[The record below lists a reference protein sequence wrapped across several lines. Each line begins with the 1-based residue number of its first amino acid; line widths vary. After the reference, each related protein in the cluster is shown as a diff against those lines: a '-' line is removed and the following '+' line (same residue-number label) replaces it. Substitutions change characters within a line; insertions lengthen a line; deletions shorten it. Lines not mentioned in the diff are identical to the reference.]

1 MTGRPVRATRGIH
14 AALVAA
20 LLVLLAPLLAGCAVN
35 GSVVATEQER
45 RTIATDDAPFVLVET
60 FNGRISV
67 QGTADPVV
75 EVRIT
80 RRGSGT
86 SQERADRDLENVRV
100 DVETAP
106 DRIAITA
113 RRADHPASTGNSG
126 ADLEVLVPA
135 GASVELRTSNGRV
148 EAANVTGSIV
158 VRTSN
163 GPVTTRGGRDLD
175 LDTTNGDVSVNG
187 PAGTLRVST
196 SNGGIDILSARD
208 VLLSARTSN
217 AAIVFAGTLADGRHT
232 LATTNGD
239 CSITLPGD
247 AAFSIDGTT
256 SNGTVRTDFPDLA
269 ITDVSLAGSSAPD
282 PAIAIV
288 ASTTNG
294 DLSVMTQRP

>member
-1 MTGRPVRATRGIH
+1 MRSRLAR
-14 AALVAA
+14 LAA
-20 LLVLLAPLLAGCAVN
+20 LLAVGVLTGALAGGCAVN

-45 RTIATDDAPFVLVET
+45 RTIPADEAPFILVET

-67 QGTADPVV
+67 QGGADPVV

-86 SQERADRDLENVRV
+86 SQDRAERDLENVRI

-113 RRADHPASTGNSG
+113 RRTGDPSASPGNSG
-126 ADLEVLVPA
+126 ADLEVIVPA

-163 GPVTTRGGRDLD
+163 GSVTTRGGHDLD

-187 PAGTLRVST
+187 PEGRLRVST

-208 VLLSARTSN
+208 VVLSARTSN
-217 AAIVFAGTLADGRHT
+217 AAIVFSGTLAPGSHA

-239 CSITLPGD
+239 CSISLPGD
-247 AAFSIDGTT
+247 AAFAIEGTT
-256 SNGTVRTDFPDLA
+256 TNGTVRTDFPALTL
-269 ITDVSLAGSSAPD
+269 TDATIAGETAPA
-282 PAIAIV
+282 PAVRIV
-288 ASTTNG
+288 AATTNG
-294 DLSVMTQRP
+294 DLSVLTQLP